1 MRREFVLI
9 TGLALS
15 LSSSAFAPNNSQ
27 RRRRN
32 LFVQQ
37 QEEETSPAAGVSSS
51 RFHHNRKSPSRRG
64 FRFALSESN
73 FNAPDDTSASTTTP
87 TSQKLQE
94 LQALETELKNYLAYI
109 SMPSDDSSLNTIT
122 PVPRP
127 PSIPPPLAKLFSS
140 SPNDSQDKDP
150 EQVLQELRQSV
161 QQEEQRIRQAQEELR
176 ELQQQEETL
185 RKAEAALQKSR
196 ELAAQRRQKLLQQT
210 QRATQSLESTRQQ
223 VEELSKAEAEEAE
236 EEQSSS
242 AAGDKEAIS
251 RSRSTVS
258 LDDLASSSSNDVPS
272 FIKSKSFLDAISSPK
287 ASASSSKRSTAL
299 NIPTLSDWVQYDDG
313 SISGT
318 IQGSAHFEDG
328 KTISTSPLVST
339 SVVQGGRV
347 VETTSGTR

>member
-1 MRREFVLI
+1 MRRELVLF
-9 TGLALS
+9 TGLVLS
-15 LSSSAFAPNNSQ
+15 LSSDALVPHNSQ
-27 RRRRN
+27 NRRRCSI
-32 LFVQQ
+32 LLK
-37 QEEETSPAAGVSSS
+37 TPAGVSNRLSNHKYSS
-51 RFHHNRKSPSRRG
+51 RRRISSST
-64 FRFALSESN
+64 LSEANSN
-73 FNAPDDTSASTTTP
+73 SPEDSSTSSTTTTP

-94 LQALETELKNYLAYI
+94 LQALETELENYLAYI
-109 SMPSDDSSLNTIT
+109 SMPSDDSLENRLT

-127 PSIPPPLAKLFSS
+127 PSIPPPLAKLFSAS
-140 SPNDSQDKDP
+140 SSNDSQDKDP
-150 EQVLQELRQSV
+150 EMILQALRQSV
-161 QQEEQRIRQAQEELR
+161 QQEEERIRQAQDELR

-185 RKAEAALQKSR
+185 RKAEATLQKSR
-196 ELAAQRRQKLLQQT
+196 QLAAQRRQKLLLQT

-223 VEELSKAEAEEAE
+223 VEELSKAEAEE
-236 EEQSSS
+236 EQI
-242 AAGDKEAIS
+242 AAVEDNEATS